1 MSQTTRCPACKTLF
15 KVVPDQLRISEGWV
29 RCGQCSEIFDAA
41 FHLHQVPQVAS
52 PVHETTYPRVDTVVV
67 AAETA
72 VTTKLSAPLGFA
84 SQVDTKMGAEKPA
97 MQEAPTGKPVAKK
110 LVAEKLV
117 AKESVIDESLEAR
130 SVVAEV
136 LGTESENK
144 LVPVVVPDQAPA
156 VSFLRGG
163 QQKSLWREPWVRV
176 GLGFTALGLVAALAL
191 QVVVHE
197 RDRIAANVPDAR
209 PALAAL
215 CEILHCKVLP
225 LRQIESVVIDS
236 STFSKLRGD
245 AFRLAFTVKNA
256 SSIDLAMPALELTLT
271 DSQDQPALRRVFL
284 PSEFGATSNALAAG
298 SEWVASVPI
307 GVQPIAGAE
316 RITGYRILAFYP

>member
-1 MSQTTRCPACKTLF
+1 MSQTSRCPACKTLF

-29 RCGQCSEIFDAA
+29 RCGRCSEIFDAA
-41 FHLHQVPQVAS
+41 LHLHQVPRVAS
-52 PVHETTYPRVDTVVV
+52 PVPETPPPRGDTVVV
-67 AAETA
+67 VGESALLAE
-72 VTTKLSAPLGFA
+72 VPAPPAWSG
-84 SQVDTKMGAEKPA
+84 QVDIEMGAEKPA
-97 MQEAPTGKPVAKK
+97 TQQAPADGPVAEK

-117 AKESVIDESLEAR
+117 AEESAIEESVAARLVEAEASGNEGESML
-130 SVVAEV
+130 
-136 LGTESENK
+136 LP
-144 LVPVVVPDQAPA
+144 VPVPDPAPA

-163 QQKSLWREPWVRV
+163 QQKSRWRKPWARV

-191 QVVVHE
+191 QVIVHE
-197 RDRIAANVPDAR
+197 RDRIAANVPDAK
-209 PALAAL
+209 PALAAV
-215 CEILHCKVLP
+215 CEILNCKISP

-245 AFRLAFTVKNA
+245 AFRLAFTVKNT

-298 SEWVASVPI
+298 AEWVASVPI
-307 GVQPIAGAE
+307 AVQPNAGAE

>member
-15 KVVPDQLRISEGWV
+15 KVVPDQLRISEGWD

-41 FHLHQVPQVAS
+41 LHLHQVPQVAR
-52 PVHETTYPRVDTVVV
+52 PVPETPHPRGDTVVV
-67 AAETA
+67 AGASA
-72 VTTKLSAPLGFA
+72 RLAKLSAPPSLPGQA
-84 SQVDTKMGAEKPA
+84 DTGMGAERLA
-97 MQEAPTGKPVAKK
+97 TQEAPADGPVAEEPASEK
-110 LVAEKLV
+110 LVAEES
-117 AKESVIDESLEAR
+117 AIEESVAARLVEAEASGNEGESML
-130 SVVAEV
+130 
-136 LGTESENK
+136 LP
-144 LVPVVVPDQAPA
+144 VPVPDPAPA

-163 QQKSLWREPWVRV
+163 QQKSRWRKPWARV

-191 QVVVHE
+191 QVIVHE
-197 RDRIAANVPDAR
+197 RDRIAANVPDAK
-209 PALAAL
+209 PALAAV
-215 CEILHCKVLP
+215 CEILNCKISP

-245 AFRLAFTVKNA
+245 AFRLAFTVKNT

-271 DSQDQPALRRVFL
+271 DSQDQPAMRRVFQ

-298 SEWVASVPI
+298 SEWAASAPI